1 MSKRLS
7 SWLALVLCL
16 GVPAVAA
23 AQAPTDDLASA
34 PRIPQAEFKT
44 LLSDGTIL
52 AIDVRDH
59 QSYIN
64 GHIPGAVSMPLETL
78 ASHVAELKAA
88 KKPIVAYCA

>member
-1 MSKRLS
+1 MWNRLS
-7 SWLALVLCL
+7 SRLALVILL

-34 PRIPQAEFKT
+34 PRIPQAEFKK
-44 LLSDGTIL
+44 LLSDGTIFV
-52 AIDVRDH
+52 IDVRDH
-59 QSYIN
+59 QSYVN